1 MACSASL
8 SRYHAAMLSVRLA
21 CAPLEYLFS
30 SVCSHNRSDVV
41 SSVTSFLSHSVTMR
55 CVRSCTSS
63 RGLEC
68 RQSIYI
74 AKSRLRSSESPR
86 VSIVRSV
93 DNEFT
98 EFLFFSHELVVHVSY
113 LIVKAKDGRNECA
126 LFIQKAYP
134 RAAVAKKKKQRK
146 QVVT

>member
-30 SVCSHNRSDVV
+30 GVCSHNRSDVI

-68 RQSIYI
+68 CQSIYI
-74 AKSRLRSSESPR
+74 AKARLRSSASPR
-86 VSIVRSV
+86 VSIKRSV
-93 DNEFT
+93 GSKFT
-98 EFLFFSHELVVHVSY
+98 EFFVFFHQLVVHVSY
-113 LIVKAKDGRNECA
+113 LIVKAEDGRNECA
-126 LFIQKAYP
+126 LFIQKAIHA
-134 RAAVAKKKKQRK
+134 RQVARKKVKK
-146 QVVT
+146 